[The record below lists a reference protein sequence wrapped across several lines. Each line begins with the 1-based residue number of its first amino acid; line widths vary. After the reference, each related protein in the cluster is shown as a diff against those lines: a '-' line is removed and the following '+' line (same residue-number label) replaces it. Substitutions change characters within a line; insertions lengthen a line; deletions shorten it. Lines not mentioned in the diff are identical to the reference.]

1 MRIILA
7 IAVVFVVIGVA
18 AGSARADVNPADHSP
33 AKIILTLHQE
43 RLLMH
48 AVVTHHDA
56 VVLPL
61 TEMQKVLLEKQWRGW
76 SSSVL
81 TVYPADMLDSD
92 GSIYVVP

>member
-7 IAVVFVVIGVA
+7 IAVVFVVIGVTA
-18 AGSARADVNPADHSP
+18 VSAQAEINPADYSP
-33 AKIILTLHQE
+33 AKILLTLHQE

-48 AVVTHHDA
+48 AVESHHDA
-56 VVLPL
+56 LVLPL
-61 TEMQKVLLEKQWRGW
+61 TEQQKVTLEKQWRGW